1 MSLADII
8 LLTLYFTKY
17 PIILIAS
24 IAYNTNGQ
32 LTERVM
38 YMATKSILKNVDIKD
53 KKLGK
58 SLVIAL
64 ENAAGKHAKDVP
76 LSRTYEDVRGDKLRS
91 ILQK

>member
-1 MSLADII
+1 MSVSDDAFYAIFTII
-8 LLTLYFTKY
+8 S
-17 PIILIAS
+17 IIVIQ
-24 IAYNTNGQ
+24 IVAYNYNETV
-32 LTERVM
+32 ERVI

-64 ENAAGKHAKDVP
+64 ENAAGKHAKDVQ
-76 LSRTYEDVRGDKLRS
+76 LSRTYEDVRGEKLRS